1 MKYLLER
8 WQNDGGALRSRANA
22 LDGQEKCHE

>member
-8 WQNDGGALRSRANA
+8 WQNDGGALRSRADA
-22 LDGQEKCHE
+22 LGGQEKKL